1 MNILTKSAYAGTLE
15 SSDAYI
21 HVSPIEENE
30 IKIILE
36 SSVEEIYGEAIE
48 NLVRETISKM
58 NVSKILVKVQDKGAL
73 DFVIK
78 ARVQA
83 AVLRACETCK
93 PVWGELS

>member
-1 MNILTKSAYAGTLE
+1 MNILKKSAYAGTLE
-15 SSDAYI
+15 SSDTYI
-21 HVSPIEENE
+21 HVSPIEENK

-48 NLVRETISKM
+48 ELVMHTITEM
-58 NVSKILVKVQDKGAL
+58 GVSNILVKVQDKGAL

-83 AVLRACETCK
+83 AVLRACELTEPEWEK
-93 PVWGELS
+93 LS

>member
-1 MNILTKSAYAGTLE
+1 MNVLKKSAYAGTLE
-15 SSDAYI
+15 SSDIYI
-21 HVSPIEENE
+21 QVSPIKENE

-48 NLVRETISKM
+48 ELVMQTIKEM
-58 NVSKILVKVQDKGAL
+58 GVNNILVKVQDKGAL

-83 AVLRACETCK
+83 AVLRACESIQPEWEK
-93 PVWGELS
+93 LS